1 MDIQNSKDSKDHISV
16 DISDI
21 KESSTEGNNPSDKD
35 EFEDMASMN
44 KKRKIDGDNTIKIN
58 KKLRIEN
65 QEISDN
71 EKREANINVKTFQDT
86 QDRNIVVEH
95 NKKKRGRPRMEK
107 NNSNIPSKE
116 IKKRRRKTVKNEIPL
131 NIQNQNEP
139 VKNEAIDITNDAHNE
154 TNNNDLSNLSH
165 NKITKGKRG
174 RKPKN
179 NEVSLNSQ
187 NQDKFEKNE
196 TIVIDEINNSHN
208 EINNNDL
215 SNLGQNNIT
224 KGKRGRKPKNN
235 EISSN
240 IQNQDKSEKNET
252 IVIDEINNSHN
263 EIINNDLSN
272 SDQNKITKSK
282 KGRKPKNNEISSN
295 IQNQGKSMKNAT
307 VVINEINDSY
317 NEISN
322 NNLSNS
328 DQNKIKKGK
337 RGRKPKNNEVSN
349 IQNQNKSEKNEAV
362 VTTNDGCNKTYN
374 NILSNSGQNNITK
387 GKRGRKPKNNEAS
400 SNIQNQDKSV
410 KNETI
415 VINETN
421 DSHNEIIN
429 NSLSNSDQNKI
440 TKGKRGRKPKNNE
453 VSSNIQNQGKSEKNE
468 TIVIDE
474 TNNSYNEISNNG
486 LSNLGQNN
494 ITKGKRGR
502 KPKNNE
508 VSSNIQNQNE
518 PEKNEAVVTT
528 NDGRNETNNNV
539 LSNSG
544 QNNITKGK
552 RGRKP
557 KNNEASS
564 NIQNQDKSGKNETI
578 VIDETNNSHNEINS
592 NDSINLGQ
600 NIIKKGKKGRKPKNN
615 EAFSN
620 IQNQDKSEK
629 NETIVI
635 DETNNSYNEIDNNN
649 LSNSDQNKI
658 IKGKRGRKP
667 KNNEVF
673 SNFQDKY
680 KKNEVINTHN
690 KIITNDL
697 SNSDQNKITKGK
709 RGRKPKNNEIS
720 SNIQNQDK
728 SVKNETI
735 LIDETNNSHNEITN
749 NDLNKT
755 DQNKTTKGKRGRKPK
770 KNLSQTSFPT
780 FKNIIEETNE
790 VNLNRRLTSN
800 SISTLSLNEEISKE
814 HLTTENN
821 NISKPPTFKQCSF
834 EIVIDENLNKY
845 QSKSDDLLNIEV
857 PFLINKSD
865 ILPNRIDEKNKNDDK
880 RDDRELTPILEF
892 KRLNKEKKVVEK
904 KGKKRK
910 STMKDPIEI
919 LSSPVS
925 NSDENMKKRGRK
937 RKSSVKNSVEIFSSN
952 IKNSDENERK
962 ETIDDSDDMPTAEE
976 MLVWSCN
983 EHSREIKKSE
993 INKLEN
999 KKIYEPTSNNIK
1011 DQDPYEII
1019 NSIFSS
1025 SDEDDLLVD
1034 KTLTIPG
1041 ETVLAYYSDDRRYH
1055 PAKIISYS
1063 QKTDTYK
1070 LLFWT
1075 NYKKNLKR
1083 NKFYTKY
1090 QPEFLTV
1097 ELGEQNTDK
1106 DEEELRHYEDKDL
1119 LDLIQEFIP
1128 TTNKFLEEYSLRYKN
1143 FIDEELSSSR
1153 TNKLLIE
1160 NIFMGYFNTI
1170 EIEYIVN
1177 QFKLSLINKSLILD
1191 KLPLSIKPNEE
1202 KLKKLQEQ
1210 IKSENSNKE
1219 NEDNISSPR
1228 SSNYHCRSNTRG
1240 RDLSENISDSQK
1252 SNTSDSLTSCLRVNE
1267 VIYIDKLCRYVLLPE
1282 FTIWLC
1288 MKEEGKNYEE
1298 SEKFC
1303 KNYKKNY
1310 DWANEVLHYRET
1322 FTSGRYFLMEHQ
1334 KLNNY

>member
-1 MDIQNSKDSKDHISV
+1 
-16 DISDI
+16 
-21 KESSTEGNNPSDKD
+21 
-35 EFEDMASMN
+35 MASMN

-993 INKLEN
+993 
-999 KKIYEPTSNNIK
+999 
-1011 DQDPYEII
+1011 
-1019 NSIFSS
+1019 
-1025 SDEDDLLVD
+1025 
-1034 KTLTIPG
+1034 
-1041 ETVLAYYSDDRRYH
+1041 
-1055 PAKIISYS
+1055 
-1063 QKTDTYK
+1063 
-1070 LLFWT
+1070 
-1075 NYKKNLKR
+1075 
-1083 NKFYTKY
+1083 
-1090 QPEFLTV
+1090 
-1097 ELGEQNTDK
+1097 
-1106 DEEELRHYEDKDL
+1106 
-1119 LDLIQEFIP
+1119 
-1128 TTNKFLEEYSLRYKN
+1128 
-1143 FIDEELSSSR
+1143 
-1153 TNKLLIE
+1153 
-1160 NIFMGYFNTI
+1160 
-1170 EIEYIVN
+1170 
-1177 QFKLSLINKSLILD
+1177 
-1191 KLPLSIKPNEE
+1191 
-1202 KLKKLQEQ
+1202 
-1210 IKSENSNKE
+1210 
-1219 NEDNISSPR
+1219 
-1228 SSNYHCRSNTRG
+1228 SNYHSNY
-1240 RDLSENISDSQK
+1240 NN
-1252 SNTSDSLTSCLRVNE
+1252 SNFYL
-1267 VIYIDKLCRYVLLPE
+1267 K
-1282 FTIWLC
+1282 
-1288 MKEEGKNYEE
+1288 
-1298 SEKFC
+1298 
-1303 KNYKKNY
+1303 
-1310 DWANEVLHYRET
+1310 
-1322 FTSGRYFLMEHQ
+1322 
-1334 KLNNY
+1334 